1 MGDRNRNFL
10 TWKSYKAGNEVIIK
24 DVSAPQLK
32 CNDKEVRESI
42 LINPL
47 KYMERIA
54 KIKDVTTVM
63 KNYETNLYN
72 KIISNLS
79 IPIEVIEK
87 YCE

>member
-1 MGDRNRNFL
+1 MWNLCFQ
-10 TWKSYKAGNEVIIK
+10 TK
-24 DVSAPQLK
+24 DVSVPQLK
-32 CNDKEVRESI
+32 CDDKEVRESI

-87 YCE
+87 YGE

>member
-1 MGDRNRNFL
+1 M
-10 TWKSYKAGNEVIIK
+10 
-24 DVSAPQLK
+24 
-32 CNDKEVRESI
+32 
-42 LINPL
+42 INPL

-54 KIKDVTTVM
+54 KIKDVTMVM

-79 IPIEVIEK
+79 ILIEVIEK

>member
-1 MGDRNRNFL
+1 M
-10 TWKSYKAGNEVIIK
+10 
-24 DVSAPQLK
+24 
-32 CNDKEVRESI
+32 
-42 LINPL
+42 INPL

-72 KIISNLS
+72 RIISNLS

-87 YCE
+87 YGE